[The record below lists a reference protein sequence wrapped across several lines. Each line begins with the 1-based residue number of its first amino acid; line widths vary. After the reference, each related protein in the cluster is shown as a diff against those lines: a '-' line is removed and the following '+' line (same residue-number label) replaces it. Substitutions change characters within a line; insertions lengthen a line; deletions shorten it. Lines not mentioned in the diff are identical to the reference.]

1 MILHLLQVLRLLT
14 DMRLDWMHM
23 VVAVDIADTAVA
35 AVLVTVDTIVAVAAV
50 AAVVVAAA
58 AFCSDQL
65 CCSIDHYCYLQQ
77 MEIADH
83 RHLLQHH
90 CYPYSGNEHFRG
102 SQISMR

>member
-1 MILHLLQVLRLLT
+1 
-14 DMRLDWMHM
+14 M

-50 AAVVVAAA
+50 AAVVAAA

-90 CYPYSGNEHFRG
+90 CYSYSGNEHFRG
-102 SQISMR
+102 YKSA